1 MKFGNLAYT
10 TYKNKYAHTKVDGEK
25 ETWTEVCDRVVN
37 NVMAVIPVS
46 TEEIEAIRRMFY
58 NRIFM
63 AGGRYYAASGR
74 QKHQVQNCFALD
86 VEDSAQG
93 WGELMSNATQAL
105 MSGGGIGVNYS
116 KIRAE
121 GELIKSTGGMS
132 SGVIPLINIIN
143 SICASVREGSYR
155 RSASMA
161 ILNWAHK
168 DIFKFINAKNEEGV
182 LRETNI
188 SVELDRAFFE
198 SIEGY
203 GIYEHKPLY
212 YRNSDICGHANT
224 VFSAIVD
231 GMLSHGEPGITVS
244 LGKAEDEKLRNAC
257 GELSSDTDSD
267 VCNLGSIN
275 LSRIRSIDEMREAVR
290 IGTLFLFAGSIY
302 SDLPYK
308 KVGEIRERH
317 RRLGLGLMGV
327 HDFLIQHKVG
337 YGDEEA
343 LKPYLE
349 IYAESGEYAMTYA
362 KKYGYSIPIKTR
374 AIAPTGTISLIGETT
389 SGIEPIF
396 CTAYKRRYFIGN
408 NVIEY
413 QYVVDPVAKKLLD
426 SGVKEEDI
434 EDAYLLANDIERR
447 LRFQAFLQRYVDM
460 GISSTINLPQHVT
473 STHASKASK
482 IKTLLLTY
490 LPKLRGVTMYPDG
503 ARGLQPITKCSIEE
517 AMNNIGKV
525 YEESVNV
532 CNLKGGGCNE

>member
-10 TYKNKYAHTKVDGEK
+10 IYKNKYAHTKVDGEK
-25 ETWTEVCDRVVN
+25 ETWAEVCDRVVN

-46 TEEIEAIRRMFY
+46 TDEIEAIRQMFY

-86 VEDSAQG
+86 VEDSASG

-132 SGVIPLINIIN
+132 AGVMPLINIIN

-168 DIFKFINAKNEEGV
+168 DIFKFINAKNEEGI

-188 SVELDRAFFE
+188 SVELDRAFFKAIE
-198 SIEGY
+198 SFGN
-203 GIYEHKPLY
+203 YENADVE
-212 YRNSDICGHANT
+212 RHANS

-231 GMLSHGEPGITVS
+231 GMLSHGEPGVTVN
-244 LGKAEDEKLRNAC
+244 LGDDANEKLRNAC
-257 GELSSDTDSD
+257 GELTSDTDSD

-275 LSRIRSIDEMREAVR
+275 LSRIKSEDEMREAVR
-290 IGTLFLFAGSIY
+290 LGTLFLFAGSIY
-302 SDLPYK
+302 SDLPYA
-308 KVGEIRERH
+308 KVGEVRDRS

-327 HDFLIQHKVG
+327 HDFLTQRG
-337 YGDEEA
+337 LRYGDEET

-349 IYAESGEYAMTYA
+349 IYAESGVYAETYA
-362 KKYGYSIPIKTR
+362 RKYGYSIPVKTR
-374 AIAPTGTISLIGETT
+374 AIAPTGTISMVAETT

-396 CTAYKRRYFIGN
+396 CTAYKRRYFVDN
-408 NVIEY
+408 NFIEY
-413 QYVVDPVAKKLLD
+413 QYVVDAVAQRLMD
-426 SGVKEEDI
+426 SGIKEENI
-434 EDAYLLANDIERR
+434 EDAYSLSSDIERR
-447 LRFQAFLQRYVDM
+447 LRFQAFLQKYVDM
-460 GISSTINLPQHVT
+460 GISSTINLPQHDE
-473 STHASKASK
+473 SIHASKASK
-482 IKTLLLTY
+482 IKGLLLRY
-490 LPKLRGVTMYPDG
+490 LPQLRGVTMYPDG
-503 ARGLQPITKCSIEE
+503 ARGLQPIVKCSIDE
-517 AMNNIGKV
+517 AMSNIGKV
-525 YEESVNV
+525 FEETVDV
-532 CNLKGGGCNE
+532 CSLKGGGCNE